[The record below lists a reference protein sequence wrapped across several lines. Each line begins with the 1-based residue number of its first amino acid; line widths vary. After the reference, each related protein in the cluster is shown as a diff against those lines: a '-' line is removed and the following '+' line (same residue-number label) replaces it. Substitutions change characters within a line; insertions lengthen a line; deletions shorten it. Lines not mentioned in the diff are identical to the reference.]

1 MPKDPVC
8 GADVGSGGGPH
19 EKTGDQD
26 YLFCSEECR
35 NKFMVNPGRYM
46 GKT

>member
-8 GADVGSGGGPH
+8 GADVGSGAGPH
-19 EKTGDQD
+19 EQD

-35 NKFMVNPGRYM
+35 VKFMVNPGRYM